1 MSVPVRRSLF
11 GAFFGLVVGVAAEG
25 IRYGLGDRRSLGEML
40 FMVIGLMVIGLIAP
54 LFRISKKRVQGNVS
68 NKD

>member
-11 GAFFGLVVGVAAEG
+11 GALFGLVVGVAAEG

-40 FMVIGLMVIGLIAP
+40 FMVIGLMVIGLIAT